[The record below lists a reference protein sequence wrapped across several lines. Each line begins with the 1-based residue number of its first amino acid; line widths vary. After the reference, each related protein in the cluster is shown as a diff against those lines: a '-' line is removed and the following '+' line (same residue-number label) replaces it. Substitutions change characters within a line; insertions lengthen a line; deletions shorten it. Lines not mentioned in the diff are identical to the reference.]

1 MRKFTG
7 SVPAEA
13 LGVGI
18 LPGMKLGRLLVSAI
32 LILMPVGVLEAQAPT
47 PTVVESPNVKV
58 LTGLYAQQFQEEMNL
73 IVQALGVTCNTCH
86 VRGNFASEE
95 KPIKLKA
102 RQMLE
107 MTRALNKQ
115 YFPDHKPKE
124 GESVLGRVTCY
135 TCHKGETAPKSTVG
149 H

>member
-1 MRKFTG
+1 
-7 SVPAEA
+7 
-13 LGVGI
+13 
-18 LPGMKLGRLLVSAI
+18 MKI
-32 LILMPVGVLEAQAPT
+32 GVLHITALTLGLGTLGSSTTFAQAPT

-73 IVQALGVTCNTCH
+73 MVQALGVSCNTCH
-86 VRGNFASEE
+86 ARGNFASEE

-107 MTRALNKQ
+107 MTKALNKQ
-115 YFPDHKPKE
+115 YFPDHKPKD

-135 TCHKGETAPKSTVG
+135 TCHKGEQLPKSAVG
-149 H
+149 Q

>member
-1 MRKFTG
+1 
-7 SVPAEA
+7 
-13 LGVGI
+13 
-18 LPGMKLGRLLVSAI
+18 MKLGRLLVFALTI
-32 LILMPVGVLEAQAPT
+32 IAGTTPTRAQAPT

-73 IVQALGVTCNTCH
+73 MVQALGVSCNTCH
-86 VRGNFASEE
+86 VPRNFASED
-95 KPIKLKA
+95 KPLKQTA

-135 TCHKGETAPKSTVG
+135 TCHKGEQLPKSSVG
-149 H
+149 Q